1 MIKYIYGGNM
11 EKLVNLIKKYI
22 SIIVKYIKLF
32 IHKIITLI
40 KKIKEKI
47 NAFLKRRKEDNKQN
61 KVKIFFVGVGS
72 YIGSVFS
79 YLISR
84 PKTKEIDINKEIK
97 KINKNIS
104 NIEKSIE
111 NETTPLVLKMYK
123 REINKKINKLK
134 NIKNIK
140 SREESKLVKDEE
152 ERLLNL
158 NKKIEIK
165 EKELKNIDYEEKN
178 ENIEEENIIDK
189 IDNNIEI
196 SKKEKVVSDV
206 KKTTNKVLNN
216 TKKVS
221 KKIKKGVLIASTAA
235 LGTISNIILKKNKIK
250 EIKSNKKIE
259 NHKEDLKLKEQIREF
274 NNIINKTYNEVNKKK
289 DENELINLKEKI
301 VKLKDEYIKL
311 TQNEKFSN
319 LKNYKNIN
327 NIDPNHLVYHDKSI
341 DNLIDYLES
350 SIRNVKNEENNKKVK
365 EETQK
370 QEKKE
375 EIELN
380 KTDIMLAKKSI
391 KEDISLSMKEVKKIK
406 KEIMNIPNKYKKP
419 NLLTRLTNFFK
430 YSINVGISLIPFG
443 IFKNKLLATLTSGII
458 LNNRIRSMNSII
470 NNSDKVAFIEYE
482 NILAS
487 LSDRKSFLENTNYV
501 LLDTVNQINSLELK
515 INESG
520 FIDTEKEKLLIGLDE
535 MKLDL
540 LEENVKIETMLEEM
554 NNLNKNKIKKKQV
567 V

>member
-1 MIKYIYGGNM
+1 MLKYIYGGNM

-61 KVKIFFVGVGS
+61 KVKIFFVGIGS

-97 KINKNIS
+97 KINKNIT

-111 NETTPLVLKMYK
+111 NETTTLVLKMYK
-123 REINKKINKLK
+123 REVNKKINKLK

-140 SREESKLVKDEE
+140 SREESKLLKDEE

-165 EKELKNIDYEEKN
+165 EQELKNIDYVEKN
-178 ENIEEENIIDK
+178 INIENENIIDK
-189 IDNNIEI
+189 INNNIEI
-196 SKKEKVVSDV
+196 DKKEKVLSNV
-206 KKTTNKVLNN
+206 KKTTNKVLSN

-221 KKIKKGVLIASTAA
+221 KNIKKGVLLASTIA
-235 LGTISNIILKKNKIK
+235 LGTISNIIPKKNKIK
-250 EIKSNKKIE
+250 EIKANKKIE
-259 NHKEDLKLKEQIREF
+259 NNKEDLKLKEKIREF

-350 SIRNVKNEENNKKVK
+350 SIKNVKVEEKVEK
-365 EETQK
+365 QEIK

-406 KEIMNIPNKYKKP
+406 KEIMNIPNKYKKT

-554 NNLNKNKIKKKQV
+554 NNLNKNKVKKKAIYEEK
-567 V
+567 